1 MAFTWDLEANLAQR
15 KQVGYD
21 VHEGSDTGKKQLH
34 VFFCICVVQLWQFV
48 SIDVCHVQHMSC
60 EALEVEHVQGM
71 IQAQKYKQRAGNI
84 DRSGP
89 YKQTNQF
96 LGLTLKLLRSTLKPW
111 T

>member
-1 MAFTWDLEANLAQR
+1 
-15 KQVGYD
+15 
-21 VHEGSDTGKKQLH
+21 
-34 VFFCICVVQLWQFV
+34 
-48 SIDVCHVQHMSC
+48 MSC

-96 LGLTLKLLRSTLKPW
+96 LGLTCKLLRSTLKPW